1 MLSFWA
7 GYIADLIFGDPYW
20 MPHPIRLIGT
30 LINKTE
36 EVIRKFVK
44 SDVALKIGG
53 VALLFIVVTAS
64 FVVPFLLLK
73 GAYVLSPYMAVAL
86 EAIMV
91 YQILAT
97 KCLDVETAKVRTKL
111 ESDDLGGARA
121 AIAMLVSR
129 DTEQMDREDIVK
141 ASVETMTENIV
152 DGIISPMFYIAIGGA
167 PLGFA
172 FKAVNTLDSMV
183 GYKNEKYLNLGW
195 ASAKFD
201 DVVNYIPARITA
213 GLVIVASAFIGLDFK
228 NAFKILV
235 RDKKNHSS
243 PNSPLSEAPA
253 AGALRIQLG
262 GKACYFG
269 EVSQKPTMGDPLEE
283 PSVKHIIKASQLMY
297 ATSFIGIV
305 LLSVCIYALKFI

>member
-1 MLSFWA
+1 MWAFWT
-7 GYIADLIFGDPYW
+7 GYIADLVFGDPYW

-30 LINKTE
+30 LINKVETD
-36 EVIRKFVK
+36 IRKIAK
-44 SDVALKIGG
+44 GDAALKLGG
-53 VALLFIVVTAS
+53 IALLVIVVGLS
-64 FVVPFLLLK
+64 FAVPYILIKL
-73 GAYVLSPYMAVAL
+73 AYGISPYMAYAL
-86 EAIMV
+86 EALMV

-97 KCLDVETAKVRTKL
+97 KCLDVETSKVRTKL
-111 ESDDLGGARA
+111 EANDLSGARE

-129 DTEQMDREDIVK
+129 DTEKMDSQDIIK

-152 DGIISPMFYIAIGGA
+152 DGIISPMLYIAIGGA

-183 GYKNEKYLNLGW
+183 GYKNEKYMNLGW

-213 GLVIVASAFIGLDFK
+213 ILVILAAFLLKLDYH
-228 NAFKILV
+228 NAIKILI
-235 RDKKNHSS
+235 RDKRNHSS

-262 GKACYFG
+262 GKAWYFG
-269 EVSQKPTMGDPLEE
+269 EMSMKPTMGDPLEV
-283 PSVKHIIKASQLMY
+283 PSVQHIVKSSKLMY
-297 ATSFIGIV
+297 TTSFIGIV
-305 LLSVCIYALKFI
+305 LSSVCIYIFRLL